1 MQGRPAKLKLKTWR
15 GKSFAEKPPNETLLC
30 IATNATHAAE
40 KGMAYILISGP
51 WPVSGSPKPDFCF
64 SRVVHPPLGLA
75 PAGKHLPR
83 PMLSGTATA
92 RMRHLALG
100 RRLNNSLSG
109 SLANLAMGGG
119 PGQGPG
125 DRCRPTLFL
134 LAQCHRCRRH

>member
-40 KGMAYILISGP
+40 KGMVYILISGP

-64 SRVVHPPLGLA
+64 FMGGAPSTGIGTSREALT
-75 PAGKHLPR
+75 
-83 PMLSGTATA
+83 TADAVGIVTA

-100 RRLNNSLSG
+100 EK
-109 SLANLAMGGG
+109 
-119 PGQGPG
+119 
-125 DRCRPTLFL
+125 
-134 LAQCHRCRRH
+134 AQ